1 MNDIALSILD
11 ALDTR
16 RQIAPITDTDPRLD
30 LDRAYAVSNAITAM
44 RVARGERPV
53 GWKIGFTNRTI
64 WDEYGVHAP
73 IWGPMYDDGV
83 HVWNP
88 ESEPLTLDLDGFV
101 EPRIEPE
108 IIFRLRSVPRG
119 DMDDL
124 ALLGCIDAVA
134 HGFEIVQ
141 SVYPEW
147 RFQAA
152 DTVAAVAL
160 HGALLH
166 GPFAPVDPA
175 QGPHWLETLANFSVD
190 LIRDGDII
198 DHGVA
203 ENVLDGPLR
212 ALRHFVAGMEARPM
226 ERGLQAGDLVS
237 TGTLTRAFPLTAG
250 QIWSTCLHGLAL
262 PGMRVRC
269 GGGAVTLERL
279 VVRAARARF
288 NVEHPESCPSPEAYE
303 QAVADGV
310 GAQTAIA
317 RLLYG
322 DAARLREIQEEIA
335 ARTAVIAAE
344 RKDRG
349 AS

>member
-11 ALDTR
+11 ALDTKS
-16 RQIAPITDTDPRLD
+16 QIAPVTETNPWLD
-30 LDRAYAVSNAITAM
+30 IDAAYGVSSAITSM
-44 RVARGERPV
+44 RVARGERPI

-73 IWGPMYDDGV
+73 IWGPMYDSGV
-83 HVWNP
+83 HAWDP

-119 DMDDL
+119 YMNDSE
-124 ALLGCIDAVA
+124 LLGCIEAVA

-141 SVYPEW
+141 SVYPDW

-166 GPFAPVDPA
+166 GQFVPVDPA
-175 QGPHWLETLANFSVD
+175 QGMQWLETLAGFSLD
-190 LIRDGDII
+190 LLCDGEVI
-198 DHGVA
+198 DHGA
-203 ENVLDGPLR
+203 AANVLDGPLH
-212 ALRHFVAGMEARPM
+212 ALRHFIEGIEERPM
-226 ERGLQAGDLVS
+226 EPGLQAGDLIS

-250 QIWSTCLHGLAL
+250 QFWSTRLHGLSL
-262 PGMRVRC
+262 PGMRLRC
-269 GGGAVTLERL
+269 GGGAATLETL
-279 VVRAARARF
+279 VARAARARF
-288 NVEHPESCPSPEAYE
+288 NVEHPESCPSPDAYE

-310 GAQTAIA
+310 AAKTALA

-322 DAARLREIQEEIA
+322 DAPRLREIQQEIT
-335 ARTAVIAAE
+335 ARTAVIAAGW
-344 RKDRG
+344 KDR
-349 AS
+349 STS